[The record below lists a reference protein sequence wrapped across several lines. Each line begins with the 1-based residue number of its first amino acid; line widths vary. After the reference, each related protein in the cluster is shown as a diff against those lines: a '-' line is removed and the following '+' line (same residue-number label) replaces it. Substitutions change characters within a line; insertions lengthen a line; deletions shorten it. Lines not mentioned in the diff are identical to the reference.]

1 VLLAGIVVMS
11 TIALS
16 PSSVFSQVQAP
27 QSRIPQ
33 SIVVNGQTAN
43 GAYVVTSTGQ
53 IQSYTCPAP
62 QRFSAAD
69 GSSQGWACYEQTSG
83 VWLLSAVPPQD
94 QVTPVAPA
102 QVTAPQPASPP
113 PVIYRQ
119 APPVVVYPQTPVVVY
134 QTPTVVY
141 QQPPAVLY
149 EPAPTVVYAPAPRTV
164 VVAPAYPSSVVL
176 GRAAI
181 EAAGRI
187 ASAAI
192 LNSHHTD
199 VYIRGVERDRGRRW

>member
-1 VLLAGIVVMS
+1 MLVLF
-11 TIALS
+11 LS
-16 PSSVFSQVQAP
+16 PSAGFSQIQQP
-27 QSRIPQ
+27 TNRIPQ
-33 SIVVNGQTAN
+33 SIVVNGQTSD
-43 GAYVVTSTGQ
+43 GAYVITAAGQ

-62 QRFSAAD
+62 QRFTTAD
-69 GSSQGWACYEQTSG
+69 GSSQGWACYEQNTG

-94 QVTPVAPA
+94 QAPA
-102 QVTAPQPASPP
+102 PVIAPQPAPP

-119 APPVVVYPQTPVVVY
+119 PPPVVVYPQAPVVVY
-134 QTPTVVY
+134 QSPAVIY
-141 QQPPAVLY
+141 QQPTAVIY
-149 EPAPTVVYAPAPRTV
+149 QPSSSVVYAPAPPTV
-164 VVAPAYPSSVVL
+164 VIAPVYPASVVL

-199 VYIRGVERDRGRRW
+199 VYIRGDDRDRGRRR